1 MASRHLARSIAMQ
14 VLYEIDFWCK
24 SETALIQDSDA
35 FNRHDDLIKN
45 AIEIFAPDLD
55 ATTFIKEL
63 VMGVAREQ
71 QKIDGLITKAAP
83 DWPIAQIT
91 LVDRNVLRIGIF
103 ELLWSN
109 RDAVPPKVAINE
121 AIELAKNFGGEASGR
136 FVNGILGTIYKTM
149 GEPNRDQTTHP
160 KKQPNISKAELS

>member
-24 SETALIQDSDA
+24 DEVEYLKDSDA
-35 FNRHDDLIKN
+35 FRRHNELVKN
-45 AIEIFAPDLD
+45 SISIFAPDLD
-55 ATTFIKEL
+55 EVSFIEHL
-63 VMGVAREQ
+63 IEGVAQEQ
-71 QKIDGLITKAAP
+71 EKIDALITKAAP

-103 ELLWSN
+103 ELLWGDRN
-109 RDAVPPKVAINE
+109 AVPPKVAINE
-121 AIELAKNFGGEASGR
+121 AIELAKNFGGESSGR

-149 GEPNRDQTTHP
+149 GQPGKDQKPRPRPT
-160 KKQPNISKAELS
+160 

>member
-14 VLYEIDFWCK
+14 VLYEIDFWSHGEHQYLK
-24 SETALIQDSDA
+24 DSDA
-35 FNRHDDLIKN
+35 FRKHDELIKN

-55 ATTFIKEL
+55 ASGFIEEL
-63 VMGVAREQ
+63 VEGVANEQ
-71 QKIDGLITKAAP
+71 ERIDALIEKSAP
-83 DWPIAQIT
+83 DWPLAQIT

-121 AIELAKNFGGEASGR
+121 AIELAKEFWRRSVWTVCQRHSRYNLQNNGR
-136 FVNGILGTIYKTM
+136 TTKRPKNKVKKTI
-149 GEPNRDQTTHP
+149 
-160 KKQPNISKAELS
+160 